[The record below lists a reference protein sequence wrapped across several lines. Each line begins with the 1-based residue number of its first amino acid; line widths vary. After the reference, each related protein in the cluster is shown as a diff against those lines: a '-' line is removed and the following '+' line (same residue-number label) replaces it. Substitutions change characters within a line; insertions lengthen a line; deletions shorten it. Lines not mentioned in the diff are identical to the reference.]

1 MFKLNE
7 KYEINRDILKYVYIR
22 YSPSEISTIN
32 TSNSQVYNIIPR
44 EDSVISLLNS
54 YLELNFD
61 VLRADNSNRYLVGND
76 IRLVNLGPIGL
87 FRNYN
92 LTTSSRKHLE
102 KIDHAHIVSLMYKL
116 LTSSKGSD
124 DLSIGFD
131 RDRTRRR
138 NELTNNKNIKGNY
151 HVGIYLKDIFG
162 YAEYQQKAKYGLG
175 YKLTLTR
182 NNDNVVLNKG
192 NAINIGKIKFI
203 AIEWYVP
210 HYTPSIQQQSILSK
224 QVLNKTPTQI
234 QNPERSVFMKE
245 VNTQNLWTSELG
257 TQEGINIP
265 TWIFVG
271 FQQNDRQ
278 HDQNLNN
285 DTFVRLPVIS
295 AQVVIGTE
303 RYPDSAILQN
313 YEDDDNSQGY
323 GQIKEAFK
331 ALTKDNI
338 LQPYISD
345 HDFKSSNDGN
355 DIGYNIYAFDIRY
368 QKNFEN
374 SQPIK
379 VEFKFSE
386 NIVGG
391 IYGYA
396 LVLTNRLVS
405 ISSDGQ
411 RMFDLT
417 LVIKIYSYKYNY
429 NYIIIHI

>member
-1 MFKLNE
+1 MFKLSE
-7 KYEINRDILKYVYIR
+7 KYEINRDILKCDYIR
-22 YSPSEISTIN
+22 YSPSEINTIN
-32 TSNSQVYNIIPR
+32 TANSQVYINIPR
-44 EDSVISLLNS
+44 EDGVISLLNS

-61 VLRADNSNRYLVGND
+61 VLHARTNNRYAND
-76 IRLVNLGPIGL
+76 NDNRLVNLGPIAL
-87 FRNYN
+87 FNNYK
-92 LTTSSRKHLE
+92 LTTSSAKHLE

-138 NELTNNKNIKGNY
+138 NELTNNKNIKGKY
-151 HVGIYLKDIFG
+151 HVRIYLKDVFG
-162 YAEYQQKAKYGLG
+162 FAEYQEKATYGLG

-182 NNDNVVLNKG
+182 NTDNAVLNKD
-192 NAINIGKIKFI
+192 NAINIGKIKI
-203 AIEWYVP
+203 NAIEWYVP

-224 QVLNKTPTQI
+224 QILNKTPTQI
-234 QNPERSVFMKE
+234 QYPERSVFMKE
-245 VNTQNLWTSELG
+245 VNTQNFWTFELG

-265 TWIFVG
+265 TWIFVA

-303 RYPDSAILQN
+303 RYPDSGILLN
-313 YEDDDNSQGY
+313 YDDDDYSQGY
-323 GQIKEAFK
+323 GPIKEAFR
-331 ALTKDNI
+331 ALTKDDI
-338 LQPYISD
+338 LKPYITD
-345 HDFKSSNDGN
+345 ADFRSSNEGN
-355 DIGYNIYAFDIRY
+355 NIGYNIYAFDIRY

-374 SQPIK
+374 AQPVK
-379 VEFKFSE
+379 VEFKISE
-386 NIVGG
+386 NIAAG

-396 LVLTNRLVS
+396 LVLTNRLAS
-405 ISSDGQ
+405 ITSDGQ

-417 LVIKIYSYKYNY
+417 
-429 NYIIIHI
+429 